1 MRIPVNFILVQRM
14 LNETGMQGERCRVLG
29 EADHNG
35 WIRVKTSRGIQG
47 FFPANYLAILD
58 GPPPVPEPLDTLMA
72 TPQKHP

>member
-72 TPQKHP
+72 TPQKRA